1 MTRAVH
7 RRAVHQLLPD
17 FAAGDAIGTITLQM
31 QAMLR
36 EMGFASEIYAA
47 GVDDELRTSA
57 RKAKHLEADLR
68 AGDAVIYHC
77 SIGSAL
83 ASTVARLRVPTMLLY
98 HNITPAS
105 YYRDTNPR
113 VALRLEQGREEL
125 AALVPRVDLCA
136 GVSEF
141 NVEEMRLLGARRCAV
156 VPPLVDLHRLRPRP
170 SAPQQPP
177 LLVFVSRVA
186 PNKRH
191 DDLIRALAALR
202 ITAQPQAR
210 LAIVGRF
217 TDTEDY
223 GASLRALSRD
233 LGVEDAVEW
242 LGRVDDAA
250 VGDVYARAS
259 AFVCASE
266 HEGFC
271 VPLLEAM
278 AFEVPIVAYAAG
290 AVPDTMD
297 GAGVLLRSK
306 DPLLWAAAL
315 DRVIRDQPLRTALAA
330 AGRRRLQDFTP
341 DAVRER
347 LATALRGIGVT
358 PENAV

>member
-1 MTRAVH
+1 MT
-7 RRAVHQLLPD
+7 RAVHQLLPD
-17 FAAGDAIGTITLQM
+17 FAAGDAIGAITLETR
-31 QAMLR
+31 AMLR
-36 EMGFASEIYAA
+36 AMGFASEIYAD
-47 GVDDELRTSA
+47 VIDERLLHAA
-57 RKAKHLEADLR
+57 RRARELPADLHR
-68 AGDAVIYHC
+68 DDAVIYHC
-77 SIGSAL
+77 SIGSRL
-83 ASTVARLRVPTMLLY
+83 AGMVARLPLPTMMLY
-98 HNITPAS
+98 HNITPAAF
-105 YYRDTNPR
+105 YRDTNPR
-113 VALRLEQGREEL
+113 IAVLLEQGREQL
-125 AALVPRVDLCA
+125 ATLVPRVDMCA

-156 VPPLVDLHRLRPRP
+156 VPPLVDLRRLRPRP
-170 SAPQQPP
+170 STPQQPP

-202 ITAQPQAR
+202 ATAQPDAR

-223 GASLRALSRD
+223 VDSLRALSRD
-233 LGVEDAVEW
+233 LGVEDAVDW
-242 LGRVDDAA
+242 LGRLDDAA

-259 AFVCASE
+259 AYVCASE

-278 AFEVPIVAYAAG
+278 AFDVPIVAYAAG

-315 DRVIRDQPLRTALAA
+315 DRVIGDRSLRATLAA

-341 DAVRER
+341 DAVRAR
-347 LATALRGIGVT
+347 LAAALRAIGVI
-358 PENAV
+358 PENAL

>member
-1 MTRAVH
+1 MT
-7 RRAVHQLLPD
+7 RAVHQLLPD
-17 FAAGDAIGTITLQM
+17 FAAGDAIGAITLET

-36 EMGFASEIYAA
+36 DMGFASEIYAD
-47 GVDDELRTSA
+47 VIDERLLDAAQRA
-57 RKAKHLEADLR
+57 AELPGDLR
-68 AGDAVIYHC
+68 RNDAVIYHF
-77 SIGSAL
+77 SIGSRL
-83 ASTVARLRVPTMLLY
+83 AGMVARLPLPTMILY
-98 HNITPAS
+98 HNITPAA

-113 VALRLEQGREEL
+113 VAALLEQGREQL
-125 AALVPRVDLCA
+125 AALVPCVEMCA

-141 NVEEMRLLGARRCAV
+141 NVEEMRLLGARRAAV
-156 VPPLVDLHRLRPRP
+156 VPPLVDLRRLRPRP
-170 SAPQQPP
+170 STPQQPP

-202 ITAQPQAR
+202 ATAQPDAR

-223 GASLRALSRD
+223 VDSLRALSRD

-242 LGRVDDAA
+242 LGRLDDVA

-259 AFVCASE
+259 AYVCASE

-278 AFEVPIVAYAAG
+278 AFDLPIVAYAAG

-315 DRVIRDQPLRTALAA
+315 DRVIRDQRLRAALAA

-341 DAVRER
+341 DAVRGR
-347 LATALRGIGVT
+347 LASALRSIGVI
-358 PENAV
+358 PENAS